1 MNIQGNRFSDDKMPY
16 KLINKVYDILP
27 FAAFITLAIGASH
40 ARGFQVQIV
49 KPCVF
54 MSSSSGTVFMSSSSG
69 TVFMSSSSGMGSQ
82 TPSNQAV
89 PSGMGSQTP
98 SNQAVPSGMG
108 GETPSNQPEPSGM
121 GGETPSNQPVPSGM
135 GGETP
140 SNQPVPSGMG
150 GQASPESDQDDDQ
163 SNQPL
168 FGPPP
173 EPFTD
178 YLLQNCKVCKQ
189 PCNQCT
195 TNLVLHN
202 EECTSCTGQCPPRH
216 FFHGPRPNPGRNYN
230 AVGSLTANDRRKIR
244 ESGATDYLV
253 EDEWEMA
260 QKPGATDSLVDIFTQ
275 HRYSKKKQVLSRAK
289 IRVPRPVGGRTDCY
303 EWKVGHRLWRTSNRL
318 RGDAALAKR
327 PKFQINGQTRND
339 DEAGPSG
346 VNGQTRNDDEAGP
359 SGVNGQTRNDDEA
372 GSSGVNGQTRNDEAG
387 SFGVN
392 GQTRNDD
399 EAGSSGVNGQT
410 RNDEAVPS
418 GIDGQTPGEMST
430 SELGN
435 LIEFIVN
442 RKKSSR

>member
-16 KLINKVYDILP
+16 KLINKVYDILQ

-49 KPCVF
+49 KPC
-54 MSSSSGTVFMSSSSG
+54 VFMSSSSG

-108 GETPSNQPEPSGM
+108 GETPSNQP
-121 GGETPSNQPVPSGM
+121 
-135 GGETP
+135 
-140 SNQPVPSGMG
+140 VPSGMG

-178 YLLQNCKVCKQ
+178 YLLLNCKVCKQ

-202 EECTSCTGQCPPRH
+202 EECTSCTGHCPPRH
-216 FFHGPRPNPGRNYN
+216 FFHGVRPNPGRNYN

-327 PKFQINGQTRND
+327 PKFQINGQTQND

>member
-1 MNIQGNRFSDDKMPY
+1 MNIQGNRFSDKKRPCKFSDDKMPY
-16 KLINKVYDILP
+16 KLINKIYDIFS
-27 FAAFITLAIGASH
+27 FAAFITLAMGATH

-49 KPCVF
+49 KPYVF
-54 MSSSSGTVFMSSSSG
+54 TSSS
-69 TVFMSSSSGMGSQ
+69 
-82 TPSNQAV
+82 
-89 PSGMGSQTP
+89 SGMGSQTP

-121 GGETPSNQPVPSGM
+121 NSETPSNQP
-135 GGETP
+135 E
-140 SNQPVPSGMG
+140 PSGMG

-163 SNQPL
+163 SNQPP

-173 EPFTD
+173 EPFND

-195 TNLVLHN
+195 TNLFLHN

-216 FFHGPRPNPGRNYN
+216 FYHGVRPTPGQNYN
-230 AVGSLTANDRRKIR
+230 AVGSLTENDRRKIR

-253 EDEWEMA
+253 EDEWQMA
-260 QKPGATDSLVDIFTQ
+260 QKPGATDSLVDID
-275 HRYSKKKQVLSRAK
+275 AK
-289 IRVPRPVGGRTDCY
+289 IRVRRLAGRRLDWY
-303 EWKVGHRLWRTSNRL
+303 EWKVGHRIWRISNRL
-318 RGDAALAKR
+318 RGDVFRANRKR
-327 PKFQINGQTRND
+327 PNFEI
-339 DEAGPSG
+339 
-346 VNGQTRNDDEAGP
+346 NGQTRNDDEAGP

-399 EAGSSGVNGQT
+399 EAGPSGVNGQTRNDEAVPSGMNGQTRNDEAGLSGMNGQT

-418 GIDGQTPGEMST
+418 GIDGQTLGEMST
-430 SELGN
+430 SELDN

-442 RKKSSR
+442 RNKSSR